1 MASETFQNEKYVVLM
16 ETNGEECESWLSF
29 IKVKGNEEA
38 INHLQKQLESVNF
51 YIIDDMSTFDLETS
65 KPVSYQ
71 TAREMCLLDLNPYM
85 PHRLFHGKLEFID
98 FDFVKRDDNDDK
110 IEKVHNVLGYGDIDK
125 YIDQEESFDDEFSDH
140 SNVSDSSSYVSDSD
154 DGSESEDDDRKKS
167 TKSPK
172 VSQTVPATPS
182 RSSKSPKVSQT
193 PRVQAVPAPTPSRSS
208 KSPKVSQTPRVQ
220 AVPAPTPKVS
230 QTPRVPAP
238 TPSRSSKSPKISQT
252 PR

>member
-29 IKVKGNEEA
+29 IKVNGNEDA

-51 YIIDDMSTFDLETS
+51 YIIDDMSTFDLETT

-125 YIDQEESFDDEFSDH
+125 YIDQEESFDDEFSDC
-140 SNVSDSSSYVSDSD
+140 SNPSDSSSYVSESEDE
-154 DGSESEDDDRKKS
+154 SESEDDNRKKS
-167 TKSPK
+167 VKSPK
-172 VSQTVPATPS
+172 VSQTPRVHTVPAPTPS

-220 AVPAPTPKVS
+220 T
-230 QTPRVPAP
+230 VPAP
-238 TPSRSSKSPKISQT
+238 TPSRSSKSPKVSQT
-252 PR
+252 PRNV